1 MNIKWRKCD
10 DPMRRQTRSFIS
22 NLSFVGS
29 LLIVSCFCRV
39 IISSKWPSK
48 ADSSLKLNVPEKTLK
63 PITKL
68 KKLKFLTLLK
78 QKDRKGDLS
87 F

>member
-1 MNIKWRKCD
+1 MSMNITGGSAPIPDEVFYIESVC
-10 DPMRRQTRSFIS
+10 RQEPID
-22 NLSFVGS
+22 S
-29 LLIVSCFCRV
+29 LLLLYS
-39 IISSKWPSK
+39 IISSKLPPK

-78 QKDRKGDLS
+78 QEDGKGDLS